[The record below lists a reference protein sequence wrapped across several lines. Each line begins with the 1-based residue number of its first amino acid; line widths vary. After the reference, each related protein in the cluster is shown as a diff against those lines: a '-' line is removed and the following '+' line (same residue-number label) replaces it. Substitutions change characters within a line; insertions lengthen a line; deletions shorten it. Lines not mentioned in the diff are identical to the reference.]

1 MFIKKLIKKSTKYL
15 VLPCYLFYTKHADD
29 Y

>member
-1 MFIKKLIKKSTKYL
+1 VYEKLSKKSKEYL
-15 VLPCYLFYTKHADD
+15 VLPCYLFYTKHAND